1 MADTADVVVLGGG
14 LHGCSAALHLA
25 RRGAKV
31 TVLEKDHV
39 GRHASGVNAGGVR
52 RLGRHP
58 AEIPL
63 SVAALELW
71 HRIGDLVDDD
81 CGFEHQGQVKVAE
94 SEAELAQLARRVAE
108 VQALGFSHEEL
119 IGRAELRRLVPAISD
134 HCVGAIVSRDD
145 GAANP
150 YRTTLAFKRKAE
162 SIGVTFVENCRVET
176 LIRVGAAWQVAT
188 ADGRRFEARTVVNC
202 TGAWAD
208 RIAAALGEA
217 VPLIPSA
224 FMLMISGRVAPFLKP
239 VVGATGRPLSFKQF
253 ANGTVLIGG
262 GYKGTLERDDNW
274 TELDFRGLA
283 LSAQTVWDLFPVM
296 RGAEIVRC
304 WAGIEARMP
313 DDIPVIGPSS
323 TSPSVFHAFGF
334 SGHGF
339 QLGPIVGSVI
349 AELATTG
356 KTNMPIEAF
365 RIERFASASPDA
377 SSPSPASG
385 RGTG

>member
-1 MADTADVVVLGGG
+1 MTSSADIIVLGGG

-25 RRGAKV
+25 RRGATV
-31 TVLEKDHV
+31 IVLEKDHV

-63 SVAALELW
+63 SVASLELW

-81 CGFEHQGQVKVAE
+81 CGFERHGQVKVAE
-94 SEAELAQLARRVAE
+94 SDEELAILAKRVAE
-108 VQALGFSHEEL
+108 VRALGFSHEEL
-119 IGRAELRRLVPAISD
+119 IDRAELRRLVPAISE

-162 SIGVTFVENCRVET
+162 SLGGVFVEGCRVT
-176 LIRVGAAWQVAT
+176 ALTRDASVWRVTA
-188 ADGRRFEARTVVNC
+188 ADGRRFEAPNIVNC

-208 RIAAALGEA
+208 RIAASLGEP
-217 VPLIPSA
+217 VPLEASA
-224 FMLMISGRVAPFLKP
+224 FMLMISGRMPPFLEP
-239 VVGATGRPLSFKQF
+239 VIGATGRPLSFKQF

-262 GYKGTLERDDNW
+262 GYKGTLRRDENW
-274 TELDFRGLA
+274 TELDFTGLA
-283 LSAQTVWDLFPVM
+283 SSARTVWDLFPIM
-296 RGAEIVRC
+296 RGADIVRC
-304 WAGIEARMP
+304 WAGIAARMP

-323 TSPSVFHAFGF
+323 TSPGVYHAFGF

-349 AELATTG
+349 AELVTTG
-356 KTNMPIEAF
+356 QTNLPIAPF
-365 RIERFASASPDA
+365 RIDRFSA
-377 SSPSPASG
+377 PSPASG
-385 RGTG
+385 RGLG

>member
-1 MADTADVVVLGGG
+1 MTNTADVVVLGGG

-31 TVLEKDHV
+31 VVLEKDHV

-63 SVAALELW
+63 SVAAMELW
-71 HRIGDLVDDD
+71 HHIGDLVDDD
-81 CGFEHQGQVKVAE
+81 CGFERHGQVKIAE

-108 VQALGFSHEEL
+108 IQALGFSHEEL
-119 IGRAELRRLVPAISD
+119 IGRAELRRLVPAISE

-162 SIGVTFVENCRVET
+162 SLGVAFIENCRVET
-176 LIRVGAAWQVAT
+176 LSRAASAWQIIA
-188 ADGRRFEARTVVNC
+188 ADGRTFAAPTVVNC

-208 RIAAALGEA
+208 RIAASLGEP
-217 VPLIPSA
+217 VPLVPSA
-224 FMLMISGRVAPFLKP
+224 FMLMISGRVEPFLRP
-239 VVGATGRPLSFKQF
+239 VIGATGRPLSFKQF

-283 LSAQTVWDLFPVM
+283 SSAQTVWDLFPVM
-296 RGAEIVRC
+296 RGADIVRC

-323 TSPSVFHAFGF
+323 TSPCVFHAFGF

-349 AELATTG
+349 AELVITG

-365 RIERFASASPDA
+365 RIDRFAT
-377 SSPSPASG
+377 PSTAPP
-385 RGTG
+385 